1 MVDINKKEFYFDIII
16 CIIAI
21 FEICFWRAQEPIL
34 LYMGAFVTWGCISLY
49 ALCDR
54 GRRASLL
61 CFQITF
67 FVFLLGGTLFSYIF
81 EKMPLFIFS
90 DDVLIYTYGII
101 YLSQITM
108 YMSYRFCE
116 IKTKNK
122 MQLQNKREEEKTL
135 IVKIRYYSLTIMMI
149 SMIPSLLVAFDS
161 INYVSATSYE
171 DLYLRGSNNL
181 PFFVNKLEQLFSIS
195 FFMYLATKPKKKQ
208 AMIPTIIF
216 LSVRCITLATGR
228 RTDFVLALMIVFFYF
243 FIRNYQSPEEKWIG
257 KREIIL
263 ICIMVPIL
271 ILVLVNVSNM
281 RYGNSESLQVGQGI
295 TNFFKDQG
303 VSITVIEYGK
313 ELKSRIPQQWYL
325 FGPIMD
331 FLKYNEITQLFFNF
345 ASYGAQ
351 TIEQALHG
359 ASFADTI
366 SYLVIP
372 YDYSQ
377 GAGLG
382 SCYIAEA
389 YQTLGLI
396 GVILVNF
403 IYGWVLNFINNRY
416 GKTIAGS
423 TFAMF
428 ALMRLFYAPRSSS
441 LSFLSSTFTITNL
454 LIIYGG
460 IQIVKHIHLKKINL
474 KLRDKQI

>member
-1 MVDINKKEFYFDIII
+1 
-16 CIIAI
+16 
-21 FEICFWRAQEPIL
+21 
-34 LYMGAFVTWGCISLY
+34 
-49 ALCDR
+49 
-54 GRRASLL
+54 
-61 CFQITF
+61 
-67 FVFLLGGTLFSYIF
+67 
-81 EKMPLFIFS
+81 
-90 DDVLIYTYGII
+90 
-101 YLSQITM
+101 
-108 YMSYRFCE
+108 
-116 IKTKNK
+116 
-122 MQLQNKREEEKTL
+122 
-135 IVKIRYYSLTIMMI
+135 
-149 SMIPSLLVAFDS
+149 
-161 INYVSATSYE
+161 
-171 DLYLRGSNNL
+171 
-181 PFFVNKLEQLFSIS
+181 
-195 FFMYLATKPKKKQ
+195 
-208 AMIPTIIF
+208 
-216 LSVRCITLATGR
+216 
-228 RTDFVLALMIVFFYF
+228 
-243 FIRNYQSPEEKWIG
+243 
-257 KREIIL
+257 
-263 ICIMVPIL
+263 MVPIL